1 MLRCEGPGPG
11 PRGWEEGVREA
22 PSPRQVHRER
32 GSHCHLPQKRGDQE
46 THRAFDC
53 PGNSS
58 DLLPAGVVFRLLFK
72 QCVP

>member
-1 MLRCEGPGPG
+1 MLRGEGPGPG

-22 PSPRQVHRER
+22 PSPRRVHRER
-32 GSHCHLPQKRGDQE
+32 GSHCHLPQKRADQE